1 MQLQNLNKLL
11 FLTYDLRNQLI
22 DKIAKRK
29 IHWFH
34 APPTPLLGSGF
45 NINDTK

>member
-11 FLTYDLRNQLI
+11 FLTYELRNQLT
-22 DKIAKRK
+22 DKTAKRK

-34 APPTPLLGSGF
+34 ARPTPLWGIGF